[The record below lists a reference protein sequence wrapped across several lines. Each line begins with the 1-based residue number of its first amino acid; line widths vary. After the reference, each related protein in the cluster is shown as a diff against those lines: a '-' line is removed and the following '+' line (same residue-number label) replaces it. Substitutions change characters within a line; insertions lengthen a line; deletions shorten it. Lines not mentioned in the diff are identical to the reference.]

1 MISSGSFASLLLLPL
16 KLLINPSTN
25 HWWFWGTLWPQAFW
39 YPLPFLQVVA
49 DTFLLTVATDCSIAP
64 IPVSWV
70 MDHTLTSFLHWCHC
84 HPWCFSSCDP
94 SFWVPATAVII
105 SVFIWEV
112 EGRDWGKLIICP
124 AFGKGIPASPHHCLK
139 PVIGS
144 GKLFF
149 LNAIPS
155 EFKWKDL
162 QMWKVWFQSYIFSK
176 YFIRENKTG
185 KGQCASRKQSIQL
198 LVITSPFK
206 HFQLDTVPSVQS
218 SSTSGIIGRA
228 WGPRTSRLT

>member
-1 MISSGSFASLLLLPL
+1 MILGNSLALSLLV
-16 KLLINPSTN
+16 PSP
-25 HWWFWGTLWPQAFW
+25 FPPSGRW
-39 YPLPFLQVVA
+39 YLSP
-49 DTFLLTVATDCSIAP
+49 DCSHRLLNCP
-64 IPVSWV
+64 HSCLLGHGS
-70 MDHTLTSFLHWCHC
+70 HTHVFLHWCYC

-105 SVFIWEV
+105 SVFIWEE
-112 EGRDWGKLIICP
+112 EGREWGKLVICP
-124 AFGKGIPASPHHCLK
+124 AFGKGIPASPDHCLK